1 MLFTLALLVFCSAIF
16 VFFLDEFKGLLKKIF
31 SIPGFKLVI
40 PLIIASLVIEA
51 YEAWGQW
58 LLLWF
63 QKGLHQILYKF
74 ASFMPF
80 EMGAVLVVRILFLLA
95 AAMLPVGISH
105 FRAKRQGRRQ
115 PESFTF
121 WLGLTLW
128 LIAIILLTVAV

>member
-1 MLFTLALLVFCSAIF
+1 MLLTLALLVFCSAIF
-16 VFFLDEFKGLLKKIF
+16 VIFLDEFTGLLKKFF

-40 PLIIASLVIEA
+40 PLIIASLIIEI
-51 YEAWGQW
+51 YEEWGQW

-63 QKGLHQILYKF
+63 QKGLHQIVYKF
-74 ASFMPF
+74 ATFMPF
-80 EMGAVLVVRILFLLA
+80 EMGAVLIVRILFLFV
-95 AAMLPVGISH
+95 AAMLPIGISH
-105 FRAKRQGRRQ
+105 FRAKRQGCRQ